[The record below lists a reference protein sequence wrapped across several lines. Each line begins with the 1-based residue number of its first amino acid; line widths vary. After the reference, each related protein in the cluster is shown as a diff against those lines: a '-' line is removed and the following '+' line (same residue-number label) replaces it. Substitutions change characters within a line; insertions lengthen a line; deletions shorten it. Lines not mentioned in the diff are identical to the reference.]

1 MLDRVRLTDAEMEVY
16 ESWQECRT
24 HIEMELI
31 KIERAVRNDGRQID
45 TSSEAIYASAEN
57 LKLELMPQLK
67 QIARAIEDREFRE
80 AEEQIPR

>member
-1 MLDRVRLTDAEMEVY
+1 MLDQVRLTDAEMEVY
-16 ESWQECRT
+16 ELWREFRN
-24 HIEMELI
+24 HIEIELV

>member
-1 MLDRVRLTDAEMEVY
+1 
-16 ESWQECRT
+16 
-24 HIEMELI
+24 MELI